1 MKKDG
6 SGKPAKPAPAVR
18 KGSGGS
24 QKPATTGNKSGT
36 PKGGKGNVGKRG
48 MGGEAC

>member
-6 SGKPAKPAPAVR
+6 SKAGKATPAVR

-24 QKPATTGNKSGT
+24 QKPATTGNKTGT
-36 PKGGKGNVGKRG
+36 PKAGKGNAGKRG